1 MAFSR
6 EEQRLHSANWET
18 GGSGW
23 AKEGGRREES
33 AGLRRVAVSGGPGA
47 PFRRGGGGVV
57 APGQARGREG
67 VRSEDAG
74 PLQSPPAKCPGKQS
88 PGPAAPRARTIPVP
102 TAQGDQRISVQ

>member
-47 PFRRGGGGVV
+47 PCRRGGGGVV

-74 PLQSPPAKCPGKQS
+74 PLRSPPAKCPGKQS

-102 TAQGDQRISVQ
+102 TAQGDQRTSVQ